1 MIKKY
6 LLWLW
11 IVFLGFL
18 WFSDA
23 KVQDVWLL
31 KYPSEVNQNFS
42 IWFIKWGGVITD
54 FLWTNKEVVWL
65 DTDRFFWWATN
76 WMPYVYLKS
85 SNRAP
90 LVQWFYDRFY
100 SCDALTT
107 IDTLPT
113 NCQLWWMIDYSWDL
127 SSVKEI
133 FKNFFSNVVADDLV
147 YYKYFNNQYIW
158 STYDYWNNWLDI
170 CWSSE
175 SIWKS
180 LCFRGG
186 WCTSSNTS
194 PCGWSFVNSQNLSD
208 LSFWNIS
215 LNWLWKAPWQVWYW
229 NNNFNPWEIED
240 VTWDI
245 YEVPTDIDRYI
256 EYYESKYWWDENVC
270 YVWTDDL
277 TGAYWKPWLSF
288 QYWSG
293 ATMFSLYHLMYW
305 TFWQTPVKNV
315 WHFLNCWLLNYNQW
329 WDTISDERSYLCNYI
344 WPSEW
349 SVLTYDVT
357 VNPFKNNRAAIYFL
371 IDNLYN
377 HQYRIDTS
385 FPMFESS
392 MGDEFAFYCAA
403 KLNYENY
410 KNWTLDFSELEDQV
424 DPILKDIIWDW
435 NNRNLWSQ
443 YWFSVPNMSW
453 NDNIWWNLIQTWSW
467 IPDDLNPSW
476 LFKQFYDRI
485 NSLLQNFSPRVA
497 FWFIPLWILYPM
509 LFLILFRILR
519 H

>member
-11 IVFLGFL
+11 ISLF
-18 WFSDA
+18 WF
-23 KVQDVWLL
+23 VWFWYCFPDLISVVPWEA
-31 KYPSEVNQNFS
+31 YNWDNIYVDNFS
-42 IWFIKWGGVITD
+42 LSTD
-54 FLWTNKEVVWL
+54 LTFTKPVTYINSNLNVEYAFYWDQYWYL
-65 DTDRFFWWATN
+65 HFFVNDTN
-76 WMPYVYLKS
+76 WKSDYIINSYVLTNWSWSYRELSQSEFINYVNNHSVYK
-85 SNRAP
+85 
-90 LVQWFYDRFY
+90 VDFYFWY
-100 SCDALTT
+100 SCQNGYNYWTT
-107 IDTLPT
+107 FSIHFDNWNYIYFAWWVCQWNNLYVTPWGWPKQSPT
-113 NCQLWWMIDYSWDL
+113 NWTIAW
-127 SSVKEI
+127 
-133 FKNFFSNVVADDLV
+133 LV
-147 YYKYFNNQYIW
+147 SYN
-158 STYDYWNNWLDI
+158 
-170 CWSSE
+170 
-175 SIWKS
+175 
-180 LCFRGG
+180 
-186 WCTSSNTS
+186 S
-194 PCGWSFVNSQNLSD
+194 PF
-208 LSFWNIS
+208 
-215 LNWLWKAPWQVWYW
+215 W
-229 NNNFNPWEIED
+229 NNNYNPWEIENI
-240 VTWDI
+240 TWNI
-245 YEVPTDIDRYI
+245 VQVPTDIDRYI
-256 EYYESKYWWDENVC
+256 QYYESKYWWDENVC

-277 TGAYWKPWLSF
+277 TGAYWKPWLTF

-293 ATMFSLYHLMYW
+293 ATMFSLYYLMYW
-305 TFWQTPVKNV
+305 TFWQSPVKNV

-349 SVLTYDVT
+349 SVLSYDVT
-357 VNPFKNNRAAIYFL
+357 ENPFKNNRAAIYFL

-385 FPMFESS
+385 SPMFESS
-392 MGDEFAFYCAA
+392 MGDEYAFYCAA

-410 KNWTLDFSELEDQV
+410 KNWTLDFSELENQI

-509 LFLILFRILR
+509 LFLILFRILK